1 MYRILIADDEYWTRE
16 KIHNMIKWSEYDL
29 MFLKPAENG
38 EEALDRIDIDHPD
51 ILITDINMPF
61 LNGIELIQAVHQ
73 KSPNIIIIVLS
84 GYDNFEYVRNA
95 LIAGAVDYLLKPI
108 TEAELIN
115 VLSRALEELAQQKI
129 KTEQECEKQIQLLRA
144 SSLLQDREFS
154 ALIKN
159 ESPIDAPNIA
169 MNLNMESAEYRLVLI
184 KIHNLS
190 AISKEFDYDM
200 SMLSYHL
207 KKVIRKSI
215 DSKKFIIFNYIYRP
229 NEFLFLSDLK
239 KEKFVVLLQK
249 LLIDFEQETSSTI
262 TIAVSKMAYS
272 MNEIREVYNMTVSLQ
287 MLRPF
292 VNRSML
298 LIEPQNTQILEQNS
312 IRHKVGNVEENT
324 LKILLQSGN
333 KSSIRSMIQEKI
345 GLKNAETEQWTY
357 FEVKQVLK
365 RIVSVLTA
373 DCIGIESS
381 IRLAE
386 LEDLSDVLDKTLDL
400 LDLEVVFQILD
411 EMIDVCIGA
420 HRMKISET
428 ISGIVEQIAQYI
440 EENYHEEFSLNTL
453 AKRFFVDSSY
463 LSKAFR
469 QQKGEN
475 LMSYIA
481 RQKVIK
487 AKQFIEEGNVS
498 LMEISFLVGYD
509 DYNYFSRVFKKI
521 TGMSPREYKISVNSA
536 EKRNIV

>member
-420 HRMKISET
+420 HRMEISET

>member
-169 MNLNMESAEYRLVLI
+169 MNLNMESAGYRLVLI

-420 HRMKISET
+420 HRMEISET